1 MGKGRGKK
9 DEGREEGDF
18 IDGVDWIDEGEVI

>member
-18 IDGVDWIDEGEVI
+18 IDGVDRIDLGVVI